1 LVVSNEISHLL
12 VVEPL
17 YLIQLITCW
26 NLLPQKKSRKKNLF
40 FLLSVFFGLL
50 AIYNYLLFFKGF
62 DAAFNSIFILLTIPG
77 FVLYFIISKYK
88 DGRLVFSYFFSDS
101 MLSIFNFLTY
111 VIGIHFFK
119 ELTVPFIIVRDVSMI
134 IFALLFNILYIPK
147 IRKALNTKD
156 VNWNIIAL
164 IAAFAGVYIYYE
176 LTREG
181 SMLNRQNELFPI
193 TLTFLLLCIVFL
205 TLLWTLV
212 KIREKETQNIE
223 LLKKENALDLVRTQL
238 KQVDSTYQQIN
249 QTYDKV
255 RMLRHDINKE
265 LSIIKALCDEGDID
279 KVKEYTSKLTKKV
292 PIQNFTKY
300 SNNHML
306 NSILNHYKSILE
318 KENIPNKFSII
329 YSNKDETITSDICII
344 ISNAIDNAIEATI
357 KTENKFIEI
366 NIKQDKS
373 SILISVKNSYN
384 QQYLKS
390 SNDKLVSTKIDA
402 QNHGLGIKIIE
413 QITNSYFG
421 NMVYTTEDSVFRL
434 DVWLYI

>member
-1 LVVSNEISHLL
+1 MVVSNEISHLL

-26 NLLPQKKSRKKNLF
+26 NLLPQKNNRKKNLL
-40 FLLSVFFGLL
+40 FLLSAFSILL

-62 DAAFNSIFILLTIPG
+62 DAAFNSVFILLTIPG

-134 IFALLFNILYIPK
+134 IFALLFNLLYIPK

-164 IAAFAGVYIYYE
+164 IAAFAGVYIYFE
-176 LTREG
+176 LTGEG

-212 KIREKETQNIE
+212 KIREKEQQNIE

-255 RMLRHDINKE
+255 RMIRHDINKE
-265 LSIIKALCDEGDID
+265 ISIIQALCDEGDID
-279 KVKEYTSKLTKKV
+279 KVKEYTLKLTKKI
-292 PIQNFTKY
+292 PIQNFIKY

-318 KENIPNKFSII
+318 KENIPNKFTII
-329 YSNKDETITSDICII
+329 YNILDETITSDICII

-357 KTENKFIEI
+357 KAENRFIDI
-366 NIKQDKS
+366 NIRQEEN

-384 QQYLKS
+384 EQYLKK
-390 SNDKLVSTKIDA
+390 SNNKLISTKKDA
-402 QNHGLGIKIIE
+402 QNHGLGLKIIE
-413 QITNSYFG
+413 HIISSFYG
-421 NMVYTTEDSVFRL
+421 NMLYTTDDSIFRL
-434 DVWLYI
+434 DIWLYL

>member
-1 LVVSNEISHLL
+1 MIISNEISHLL

-17 YLIQLITCW
+17 FLIQLITCW
-26 NLLPQKKSRKKNLF
+26 NLLPQKNNRKKNLL
-40 FLLSVFFGLL
+40 FLLSVFSILL

-62 DAAFNSIFILLTIPG
+62 DAAFNSVFILLTIPG
-77 FVLYFIISKYK
+77 FILYFIISKYK

-134 IFALLFNILYIPK
+134 IFALLFNLLYIPK

-164 IAAFAGVYIYYE
+164 IAAFAGVYIYFE
-176 LTREG
+176 LAREG

-212 KIREKETQNIE
+212 KIREKEQQNIE

-265 LSIIKALCDEGDID
+265 ISIIQALCDEGDID

-292 PIQNFTKY
+292 PIQNFIKY
-300 SNNHML
+300 SKSHML

-318 KENIPNKFSII
+318 KEKILNKFTII
-329 YSNKDETITSDICII
+329 YNILDETITSDICII
-344 ISNAIDNAIEATI
+344 ISNTIDNAIEATI
-357 KTENKFIEI
+357 KSENRFIDI
-366 NIKQDKS
+366 SIKQDEN

-384 QQYLKS
+384 EQYLKT
-390 SNDKLVSTKIDA
+390 SNNKLISTKKDT
-402 QNHGLGIKIIE
+402 QNHGLGLKIIE
-413 QITNSYFG
+413 HIITSYYG
-421 NMVYTTEDSVFRL
+421 NMIYTTENSIFRL
-434 DVWLYI
+434 DIWLYL